1 MGLITY
7 LLRNLLAEKIIWFGS
22 LLNSGDGEEPVS
34 ICANTGWEI
43 SGLVR
48 RLGMSWKPLVI
59 YGWSSWV
66 SAVLNASRFRPFS
79 TSSVHPAPQAI
90 FSLHQQLQEHT
101 HTHTHT
107 TTEAEFTSSC
117 SCTILLDLP
126 RTHRSYS
133 SGIEPDRKED
143 KSTWITEAVFM
154 TSLLYKR
161 LSSLP
166 WKVRFR

>member
-48 RLGMSWKPLVI
+48 KLGMSWKPLVI

-101 HTHTHT
+101 QTQRPSLRARVPVLFCWIFLEHTGPIARGLNLIAKKTR
-107 TTEAEFTSSC
+107 ALGSQRLC
-117 SCTILLDLP
+117 SWQVCYI
-126 RTHRSYS
+126 R
-133 SGIEPDRKED
+133 G
-143 KSTWITEAVFM
+143 
-154 TSLLYKR
+154 
-161 LSSLP
+161 SLP
-166 WKVRFR
+166 FHEKWDSVKVSD